1 MQELHKV
8 SELPQY
14 RLLFTKLKWTQIVQC
29 IGDELLGGS
38 GTTGDEANEA
48 MNWQKNDKNIVKK

>member
-1 MQELHKV
+1 VEDLHKV

-29 IGDELLGGS
+29 IGEQLLGEINGASGATADGTWKWGS
-38 GTTGDEANEA
+38 L
-48 MNWQKNDKNIVKK
+48 